1 MDTTA
6 AAAANLRYT
15 IDAAAGAGA
24 ALAVTRHLEAPL
36 KTVPPYLSMAYS
48 STQVIKGEID
58 MCSVEPGPMYL
69 GVRGVE
75 SEGGCMKYVVTATEF
90 TGDCQELMHQSEA
103 DPAALADT
111 TLQVEPAGW
120 LCREESAAAD
130 LWG

>member
-48 STQVIKGEID
+48 SSQVIKGEID

-69 GVRGVE
+69 GVRGV
-75 SEGGCMKYVVTATEF
+75 
-90 TGDCQELMHQSEA
+90 
-103 DPAALADT
+103 ALPPPHPVSHEHT
-111 TLQVEPAGW
+111 TLPKCAQHAVCQPLQTPRQPCGTQQRK
-120 LCREESAAAD
+120 LQPLSP
-130 LWG
+130 